1 MTTGVGVMVCLLTGG
16 PATAQP
22 PQAAQP
28 GQAVRPPPRDAAQ
41 PLKGTAV
48 IRGKVVAGDTGR
60 ALRRARIN
68 LTTSDLGPGSSR
80 STTTDLSGRYE
91 IRDLPAARYRVA
103 VTRSGYLPLDYGQ
116 RRPGEQGRPVQL
128 SDSQVLERIDFALP
142 RMSVI
147 TGHVTDETG
156 EPMEGVTVLAM
167 RALFFEGRRKFVPIG
182 TATTDDEGEYRLQKL
197 SPASYVV
204 MATTKE
210 TWTVT
215 ENGKETV
222 FGYAPTYFPGLAAAT
237 DARRVAVG
245 LGQRV
250 PAIDLALV
258 PGRAARISG
267 TAFDSQHR
275 PFARVNLSDDIRGIN
290 FASFRGAGSATVAA
304 DGSFTI
310 PNIPPGEYRLGATR
324 LAGDPTGEPEVAE
337 LTILVDGIDLEN
349 VALVGSVGGTVSG
362 RVVVEGA
369 GAPKW
374 SAVRVDVRQ
383 PLRNQPSPALIGAFS
398 NSGSGRVKDDGTFL
412 VEHVF
417 DQARFQVTLPDGW
430 MLKSVMQGGRE
441 LGDAELRVR
450 SGEEMRDVEITITDR
465 VTTLSGQLVDDKDQP
480 VHDATVVVF
489 AADADKWFE
498 SSRAV
503 KAARPDQQGQW
514 RVKAL
519 PPGDY
524 LAIALEYV
532 EDGAWNDPEY
542 LESLRK
548 AASSV
553 TLGEGASRTVVLKLV
568 TPK

>member
-1 MTTGVGVMVCLLTGG
+1 MCLVAGVPVS
-16 PATAQP
+16 ARRAQSA
-22 PQAAQP
+22 QAAQP
-28 GQAVRPPPRDAAQ
+28 GQAVRPPPRDPAQ

-80 STTTDLSGRYE
+80 STTTDLAGRFE

-103 VTRSGYLPLDYGQ
+103 VARSGYLPLDYGQ

-128 SDSQVLERIDFALP
+128 ADAQVLERIDFALP
-142 RMSVI
+142 RMSVV

-156 EPMEGVTVLAM
+156 EPMEGVTVLAL

-197 SPASYVV
+197 SPATYVV

-210 TWTVT
+210 TWTVV

-222 FGYAPTYFPGLAAAT
+222 FGYAPTYFPGLT
-237 DARRVAVG
+237 TPSDARRVAVG

-250 PAIDLALV
+250 PAVDLALV
-258 PGRAARISG
+258 PGRAAKISG

-275 PFARVNLSDDIRGIN
+275 AFARVNLSDDIRGIN

-304 DGSFTI
+304 DGSFMI
-310 PNIPPGEYRLGATR
+310 PNIPPGEYRLGASR
-324 LAGDPTGEPEVAE
+324 MQGDPAGEPEVAE
-337 LTILVDGIDLEN
+337 LTIVLDGTDLEN
-349 VALVGSVGGTVSG
+349 VSLVGSVGGTVSG

-383 PLRNQPSPALIGAFS
+383 PLRNQPSPSILGAFS

-430 MLKSVMQGGRE
+430 MLKSVTHGGRE
-441 LGDAELRVR
+441 IGDAELKVR

-553 TLGEGASRTVVLKLV
+553 SLGEGASRTVVLKVV
-568 TPK
+568 TPKQ